1 MISVVSACK
10 KTWSPSFLSALP
22 MFVPSLSW
30 QNDNILMYKW
40 LKQTVSTYRARQ
52 AEVRYQRV
60 GVARSK
66 KLSVLLPKLR
76 LELKRATTT
85 ATATAAAAACNG
97 GGRAAAAAAAALGV
111 HG

>member
-1 MISVVSACK
+1 
-10 KTWSPSFLSALP
+10 

-30 QNDNILMYKW
+30 QNDNMFIYKW
-40 LKQTVSTYRARQ
+40 LKQTVFTYRARQ

-66 KLSVLLPKLR
+66 PTVLLPKLR

-97 GGRAAAAAAAALGV
+97 GGRAAAAAAALGV